1 MVRAQADRAVRE
13 LARGQWQVHSIFS
26 HAINL
31 ANDCERRLLLLAP
44 HQGRQVPGGIL
55 LAPSDFAR
63 LRASWS
69 VGQTAKLTDSGL
81 YTDEGCMVFDTWYDS
96 TYLPSSPLVDRC
108 NALIELGR
116 RATWPTGFQR
126 PFNALVTGA
135 LDQEIAAL
143 QTEPGRG
150 VAALIG
156 RGLGL
161 TPAGD
166 DFSLGYWLVNQ
177 TPGPW
182 ATAFQAAL
190 LEKISSP
197 SYTTTV
203 SRNYLQWALEGH
215 FSGSLLAL
223 TNWLAGGDGQLTER
237 VHSVIDYGNT
247 SGRDTL
253 AGMVA
258 GLMQQTG

>member
-1 MVRAQADRAVRE
+1 M
-13 LARGQWQVHSIFS
+13 
-26 HAINL
+26 
-31 ANDCERRLLLLAP
+31 
-44 HQGRQVPGGIL
+44 
-55 LAPSDFAR
+55 
-63 LRASWS
+63 
-69 VGQTAKLTDSGL
+69 
-81 YTDEGCMVFDTWYDS
+81 YTDVGCVVFDTWYDS
-96 TYLPSSPLVDRC
+96 TYQPSSPLVDRC

-135 LDQEIAAL
+135 LDQEIATL

-150 VAALIG
+150 VAVLIG

-166 DFSLGYWLVNQ
+166 DFLLGYWLVNQ

-203 SRNYLQWALEGH
+203 SRNYLQWALAGH